1 MSLTDI
7 ATQKWLAPRSGYRV
21 FEQQTLLGSGE
32 ELWEQAC
39 SDLMSWQL
47 KTRSGFTI
55 YPQSVVTSG
64 SRPGLSIE
72 IGPIQVIEPIEVCDV
87 LVSVNRV
94 GYAYK
99 TLDGHPVS
107 GEEAFI
113 LQRLGNEVFLVIRSL
128 TAPAK
133 EGTWRRCFPLLL
145 VAQRIARWR
154 YQQALKPL
162 ERVPRMERLLRRLSR
177 SRAPQA

>member
-7 ATQKWLAPRSGYRV
+7 SAQSWQPPRTGYRV
-21 FEQQTLLGSGE
+21 YERWTLLGSTA
-32 ELWEQAC
+32 ELWERAC
-39 SDLMSWQL
+39 SDLMSWKL

-55 YPQSVVTSG
+55 YPQSVVASG
-64 SRPGLSIE
+64 SRPRLSLE
-72 IGPIQVIEPIEVCDV
+72 IGAIRIIEPIEVCDV

-99 TLDGHPVS
+99 TLDGHPVN

-113 LQRLGNEVFLVIRSL
+113 LQRSGSEVFLVIRSL

-133 EGTWRRCFPLLL
+133 SGTWRWCFPLLL
-145 VAQRIARWR
+145 VAQKTARWR

-162 ERVPRMERLLRRLSR
+162 ARVHRIEQLLRRLRGSN
-177 SRAPQA
+177 AEQV